1 MIDVPH
7 WKDLTLIFLTIV
19 GGLGVWY
26 AFQQNKKFKNH
37 LNRMNK
43 DMDSLQNAE
52 KALENLQK
60 ELEVA
65 KQAQE
70 TVITEKQDL
79 EKKLEDSKTELSS
92 LPSSY
97 SDLEV
102 SQLKAEIEVG
112 SHDV

>member
-1 MIDVPH
+1 M
-7 WKDLTLIFLTIV
+7 LIF
-19 GGLGVWY
+19 GGIGAYY
-26 AFQQNKKFKNH
+26 AVNQNKKFKHH

-65 KQAQE
+65 KQVQE

-79 EKKLEDSKTELSS
+79 EKKLEFSS
-92 LPSSY
+92 CPTSY
-97 SDLEV
+97 SDLEI
-102 SQLKAEIEVG
+102 SQLKAEIEV
-112 SHDV
+112 SL